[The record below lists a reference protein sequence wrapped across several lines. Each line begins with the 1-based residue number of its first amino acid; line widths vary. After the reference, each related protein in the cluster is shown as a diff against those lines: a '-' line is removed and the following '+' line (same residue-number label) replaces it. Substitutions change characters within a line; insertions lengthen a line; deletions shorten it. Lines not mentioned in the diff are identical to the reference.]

1 MRGLELQA
9 PSHPIGLS
17 PARDPDSR
25 FGMAELIVVRTRTRH
40 RQIPRHSQGDSRMRP
55 LFAVGLLAGSLT
67 LAPAVH
73 AAAMEAP
80 SQEVQKELIA
90 LDKKG
95 GVTLDKAVLEKVI
108 ADNAL
113 VVGPMGE
120 GGGKKEQIAAM
131 TATPSAGY
139 VADEYKFEMLTPNIV
154 LMTHRGSSTSK
165 EKGKDVKESTVA
177 CTSFRRRAAAGRWSA
192 APRHRSL
199 NRRLLR

>member
-1 MRGLELQA
+1 
-9 PSHPIGLS
+9 
-17 PARDPDSR
+17 
-25 FGMAELIVVRTRTRH
+25 
-40 RQIPRHSQGDSRMRP
+40 MRP
-55 LFAVGLLAGSLT
+55 LFAVSLLAGSLT

-80 SQEVQKELIA
+80 SQEVQKKLIA
-90 LDKKG
+90 LDKKWG
-95 GVTLDKAVLEKVI
+95 ETLDKAVLEKVI

-165 EKGKDVKESTVA
+165 EQGKDVKES
-177 CTSFRRRAAAGRWSA
+177 
-192 APRHRSL
+192 HRSL
-199 NRRLLR
+199 HVFQKTGSSWQVVGSAQTPIAKP